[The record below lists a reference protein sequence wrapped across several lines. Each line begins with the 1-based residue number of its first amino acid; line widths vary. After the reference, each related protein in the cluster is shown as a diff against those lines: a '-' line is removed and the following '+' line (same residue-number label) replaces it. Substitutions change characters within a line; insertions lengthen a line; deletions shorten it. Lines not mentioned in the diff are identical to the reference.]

1 MTVVH
6 VSTAQNFSNERTK
19 ILTRLTDTLAK
30 DTLTIAPETVTL
42 KNLESNNLLDTNFY
56 EVKNTLIL
64 NKVKSVL
71 ADNLLLIADSL
82 KLKGNRQ
89 QPRANSYELKY
100 RVLPFNLGKSFYRID
115 SSVLIN
121 IAPKKPFEADYAR
134 LTESDIF
141 NKELS
146 YAGNYTQGLSLG
158 NTQNLVVNQ
167 NFNLNINGKIGDV
180 DVLASMTDNNVPLQ
194 AQGNTLQLRD
204 FDRIF
209 IQLKKQNNT
218 LIAGDFELNRPQN
231 GYFVN
236 YFKKLQGA
244 SFFNDERKT
253 MNDEQKKQNNSSFIV
268 HRSSLDNLSSKVSIG
283 IAKGKFAR
291 NILPVQEG
299 NQGPYRLIGNENSS
313 FFIIL
318 SGTEKVFY
326 DGKQLLRGE
335 ENDYVIDYN
344 AGNIAFTPK
353 RLVTKDSRIVVEFEY
368 ADQNYLRSTAA
379 FSSVYTRD
387 KTKIFFNAYSEQDS
401 KNSTGTQSLDSLDK
415 IILRT
420 AGNNPDL
427 AVSPSIAPLVNA
439 FQSDRVQYK
448 LVDSLVSGTVYK
460 NVLVYSNDAALAK
473 YQAVFTPVGN
483 GKGNYIIATNITNGR
498 VYEWIAPDNK
508 GNLQGNYEPVKKL
521 VPPNQQQMFSIGAS
535 FVPIKNVEWTI
546 ESALSRFNANL
557 FSEKGDSAGV
567 GLALFSKIKTQHDLD
582 EKKTLEVQSEFNIEA
597 TQRNFK
603 ALNPYRSTEFSRDWN
618 LSSSAPSQTA
628 INITSGLPNTFGD
641 LNTTTQAVPEQW
653 LSGNINLI
661 KKDWGNVLLNVSEF
675 LRDSLYQ
682 GVRRGVKLNF
692 SKSGYNFQADIN
704 DLNSK
709 SIFEKT
715 FYTRPNWH
723 LSKSFSEFNIGFG
736 MNRERNERR
745 DITNDTLLRTA
756 FYYDIYQ
763 AQIEKS
769 GKNPFSVRFSKRYD
783 YLPNNNLFKKITSV
797 DELGITGQFAKRS
810 NHILIWN
817 MTYRNLNVND
827 STLTAQTAQKTYLGR
842 IEYIFNFWKNAV
854 GGNTLYEI
862 GSGREQKIEYQY
874 IKVNK
879 GEGQYIWRR
888 KGNDSIPKLNEF
900 ELAPFSDQGEYVR
913 VSLYS
918 NEFIRTNNVSFTQTL
933 RLEPKLFFQDV
944 GHGILDFGNTNN
956 QSPMSNVQLLTSLI
970 QKFSFNGAVSISR
983 RVKNDALNI
992 SQWNPFQLNISDTAL
1007 VALNTNGRYSLFFNR
1022 GNSFWDMEL
1031 GQTNTRN
1038 RVVLITGFEERA
1050 RDETFWRQRWNINTK
1065 ISLLNFVSEGTL
1077 LNESEAFLDR
1087 NYTQKFYKLE
1097 PQIQWLVTNNLR
1109 FILAY
1114 KYRTAKNVLRSDG
1127 ENIQNN
1133 NFSLEATWNQTS
1145 DAQIR
1150 AKFSSE
1156 SVKFSGDVNTPIAFA
1171 FLEGLQNGQN
1181 FIWNINFDKNLS
1193 KNLLFSLSYE
1203 GRKIGDI
1210 NTVHVGRVQVRASF

>member
-19 ILTRLTDTLAK
+19 ILTRLTDTLTK
-30 DTLTIAPETVTL
+30 DTLTIAPETVSL
-42 KNLESNNLLDTNFY
+42 KNLETDNLLDTNFY

-64 NKVKSVL
+64 KKSNRIL
-71 ADNLLLIADSL
+71 ADSFLLIADSL
-82 KLKGNRQ
+82 TLKTNSQ
-89 QPRANSYELKY
+89 QPTAKGYQLKY
-100 RVLPFNLGKSFYRID
+100 RVLPFNLGKNFYRID

-121 IAPKKPFEADYAR
+121 IAPKKPYEADYAR

-141 NKELS
+141 SKELS

-218 LIAGDFELNRPQN
+218 LIAGDFELNRPIS

-244 SFFNDERKT
+244 SLEMRDEIGELR
-253 MNDEQKKQNNSSFIV
+253 NNNV
-268 HRSSLDNLSSKVSIG
+268 PHLSSLISHLSTKASLG

-299 NQGPYRLIGNENSS
+299 NQGPYRLIGNENTS

-353 RLVTKDSRIVVEFEY
+353 RLVTKDARIVVEFEY
-368 ADQNYLRSTAA
+368 ADQNYVRSTVA
-379 FSSVYTRD
+379 FSSVYTRE
-387 KTKIFFNAYSEQDS
+387 KTKIFFNVYSEQDS

-415 IILRT
+415 IVLRT
-420 AGNNPDL
+420 AGSNPDL
-427 AVSPSIAPLVNA
+427 AVSPSIAQLANP

-448 LVDSLVSGTVYK
+448 LVDSLVAGVMYK

-473 YQAVFTPVGN
+473 YQAVFTPVGD

-508 GNLQGNYEPVKKL
+508 GNLQGNYEPIKKL
-521 VPPNQQQMFSIGAS
+521 VPPNQQQMFSVGAS
-535 FVPIKNVEWTI
+535 FAPIKNVEWTI
-546 ESALSRFNANL
+546 ESALSRYNANL

-567 GLALFSKIKTQHDLD
+567 GLALFSKIKTQHLLD
-582 EKKTLEVQSEFNIEA
+582 EKKTLEVQTEFNIEA

-628 INITSGLPNTFGD
+628 VNISTGLPNTFGD
-641 LNTTTQAVPEQW
+641 LNTATQAVPEQW

-661 KKDWGNVLLNVSEF
+661 KKDWGNVQVNLREF

-682 GVRRGVKLNF
+682 GLRRGVKINF
-692 SKSGYNFQADIN
+692 LKSGYNLQADIN
-704 DLNSK
+704 DLNSR
-709 SIFEKT
+709 STFEKT
-715 FYTRPNWH
+715 YFTRPSWH
-723 LSKSFSEFNIGFG
+723 LSKSFSGFNIGVG
-736 MNRERNERR
+736 MERERNERR

-763 AQIEKS
+763 ARIENP
-769 GKNPFSVRFSKRYD
+769 GKNPFSVQYSKRYD
-783 YLPNNNLFKKITSV
+783 YLTNSNVFKKTTSV
-797 DELGITGQFAKRS
+797 DELGITGQFAKRP
-810 NHILIWN
+810 NHMLLWN
-817 MTYRNLNVND
+817 MTYRNLTVNN
-827 STLTAQTAQKTYLGR
+827 STLTAQTAQKSYLGR
-842 IEYIFNFWKNAV
+842 VEYIFNFWKNAV
-854 GGNTLYEI
+854 AGNTLYEI

-918 NEFIRTNNVSFTQTL
+918 NQFIRTNNVSFTQTL
-933 RLEPKLFFQDV
+933 KLEPKLLF
-944 GHGILDFGNTNN
+944 LNN
-956 QSPMSNVQLLTSLI
+956 KFKPVDLLNR
-970 QKFSFNGAVSISR
+970 FSFNGAVSISR
-983 RVKNDALNI
+983 RVKNDAQDI

-1022 GNSFWDMEL
+1022 GNAFWDMEL
-1031 GQTNTRN
+1031 GQTDTRN

-1050 RDETFWRQRWNINTK
+1050 RDETYWRQRWNINTK
-1065 ISLLNFVSEGTL
+1065 ISLLNFISKGNL
-1077 LNESEAFLDR
+1077 INESEAFFDR
-1087 NYTQKFYKLE
+1087 NYTQNFYKIE
-1097 PQIQWLVTNNLR
+1097 PQLQWLVTNNLR

-1114 KYRTAKNVLRSDG
+1114 KYRTAKNVLHPNG
-1127 ENIQNN
+1127 ESIQNN

-1156 SVKFSGDVNTPIAFA
+1156 SVKFSGDVSTPIAFA

-1193 KNLLFSLSYE
+1193 KNLLFSLGYE
-1203 GRKIGDI
+1203 GRKIGDVK
-1210 NTVHVGRVQVRASF
+1210 TVHVGRVQVRASF